1 MDCNPGDSRAA
12 VVRAV
17 DEIWREILNREAADP
32 TDDFFSVGGTSLGAV
47 KFLAEIEGVF
57 GVDALTP
64 EELYRGSTFE
74 AVVSTIESRLR
85 PDTGFPDRPVGELVA
100 RRAAE
105 TPEAPAL
112 RFRERVV
119 TYRELDRAANAFAW
133 RLRDEGVKPG
143 TVVGVAMT
151 RTPEFVVALLGILK
165 AGGAYLP
172 IDPAWPAARLAT
184 MTALASVPIIVTD
197 ATEVTPPE
205 HVTHLRFGEIAGRDD
220 SPEVEV
226 DPADPA
232 IVNFTSGS
240 TGQPKGVLIAHRGI
254 TSLLLPGDFL
264 NLSADTVLLQHMSPS
279 FDGMTVELWGPL
291 LHGGTCVLFDGVL
304 PSVGRLRAAVNDH
317 GVNTLTLTT
326 ALFNV
331 IVDSAPELLEPLS
344 ALVIAG
350 EPQSPRHVRA
360 ACERLPRLSIVNA
373 YGPTE
378 TTVIATT
385 FPVRELA
392 PEASSVPI
400 GRAIANRGVVILG
413 ADLTPVP
420 PGEPGEICLSGP
432 GLAIGYVGR
441 PDLTAERFV
450 TVATEDGPRRVYR
463 TGDLGRLTPS
473 GDIEFLGRADRQV
486 KLNGRRIELEE
497 VEHTLLK
504 HPGVRQAVAL
514 VHGDG
519 VARALKAVLVAPG
532 GVPEDLRDVLAVS
545 LPDYM
550 IPTDTRTVDALPLTP
565 NGKVDRA
572 ALTGLFDQA

>member
-1 MDCNPGDSRAA
+1 MDWNPGDSRA

-32 TDDFFSVGGTSLGAV
+32 TDDFFAVGGNSLGAV

-57 GVDALTP
+57 GLDALTP
-64 EELYRGSTFE
+64 EELYRASTFE
-74 AVVSTIESRLR
+74 AVVSAIESKVR

-100 RRAAE
+100 RRTAE

-133 RLRDEGVKPG
+133 RLRDDGVKPG

-172 IDPAWPAARLAT
+172 IDPAWPAARLAA
-184 MTALASVPIIVTD
+184 MTDLASVPIIVTD

-220 SPEVEV
+220 GPEVEI
-226 DPADPA
+226 DPGDPA

-240 TGQPKGVLIAHRGI
+240 TGEPKGVLIAHRGI

-264 NLSADTVLLQHMSPS
+264 KLSADTVLLQHMSPS

-331 IVDSAPELLEPLS
+331 IVDSAPGLLEPLS

-385 FPVRELA
+385 FPVSELA
-392 PEASSVPI
+392 PDATSVPI

-413 ADLTPVP
+413 ADLTPVT

-450 TVATEDGPRRVYR
+450 TIATEDGPRRIYR
-463 TGDLGRLTPS
+463 TGDLGRLIPS

-497 VEHTLLK
+497 VEHALLK
-504 HPGVRQAVAL
+504 HPDVRQAVAL

-519 VARALKAVLVAPG
+519 VARALKAALVAPG
-532 GVPEDLRDVLAVS
+532 GVPEDLRDVLAIS

-550 IPTDTRTVDALPLTP
+550 IPTDTRTVDAFPLTP